1 MLVEYSVTVD
11 TTGPAGQASGR
22 GSLVVDGEAR
32 RTSLIEWI
40 SFVFA
45 DEAPATTEVSLVF
58 TRAPEG
64 SGVFRLTNHQAGE
77 QACPRKQA
85 VDAAGNAVVGSAIR
99 LPAASFEVEVAR
111 CDPMPAAVTVTMC
124 VRRR

>member
-1 MLVEYSVTVD
+1 MLVEYSVTVH

-22 GSLVVDGEAR
+22 GSLAVDGEAR

-58 TRAPEG
+58 TRVPEG
-64 SGVFRLTNHQAGE
+64 SGVFRLTNHQAGDA
-77 QACPRKQA
+77 ACPQTGSC
-85 VDAAGNAVVGSAIR
+85 DIVVGQIG
-99 LPAASFEVEVAR
+99 PAG
-111 CDPMPAAVTVTMC
+111 
-124 VRRR
+124 